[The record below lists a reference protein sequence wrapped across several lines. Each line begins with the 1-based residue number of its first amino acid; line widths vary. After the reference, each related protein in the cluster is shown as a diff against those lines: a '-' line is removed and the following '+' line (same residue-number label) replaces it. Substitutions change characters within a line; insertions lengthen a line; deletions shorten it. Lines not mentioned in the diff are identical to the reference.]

1 MITMNALPLPE
12 RSVTGW
18 DIMAEVTAMR
28 RDVGTVLTKVEVMS
42 AQQQLATAQM
52 SDIET
57 RLRLLQAA
65 VPDQLAPRLTAVE
78 RWQWRTGGALAAA
91 ALIFGIIG
99 GYIGVVLGHI
109 H

>member
-1 MITMNALPLPE
+1 MITMNALPLPD
-12 RSVTGW
+12 RPVTGW
-18 DIMAEVTAMR
+18 DIMSEVTAMR

-42 AQQQLATAQM
+42 AQQSLATAQM

-65 VPDQLAPRLTAVE
+65 VPDQLQARLTTVE
-78 RWQWRTGGALAAA
+78 RWQWRTGGALAAS
-91 ALIFGIIG
+91 ALIFGILGGWIG
-99 GYIGVVLGHI
+99 AVIGHI